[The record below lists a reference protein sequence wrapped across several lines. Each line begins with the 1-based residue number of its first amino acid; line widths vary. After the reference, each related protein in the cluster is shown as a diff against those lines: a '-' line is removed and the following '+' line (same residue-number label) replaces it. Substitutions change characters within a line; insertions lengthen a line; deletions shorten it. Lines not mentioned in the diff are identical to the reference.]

1 MATYIGTDDN
11 GKLTYQNQPEAKK
24 TLFENDSK
32 LSAEDVASIVVST
45 LASLGITVTDD
56 KITINKKLYAFNE
69 VDDSEVA
76 RPVMLTTADTG
87 LGAGLIATNKS
98 GTEYQIWVSGRYSEQ
113 DGTITKIYVA
123 K

>member
-24 TLFENDSK
+24 TLFKNDSE
-32 LSAEDVASIVVST
+32 LSAEEVTSIVVST
-45 LASLGITVTDD
+45 LASLGIVITND

-76 RPVMLTTADTG
+76 RPVMLTTADGT
-87 LGAGLIATNKS
+87 LGAGLIATNKA

-113 DGTITKIYVA
+113 EGVTTKIFVA